1 MPRDPRFD
9 ILFEPVRI
17 GPKVLRNRFYQVPHC
32 TGFGTDRP
40 GAQARFRATKAEGG
54 WAAVCTELCSI
65 HPESDRAPRPVARLW
80 DDDDARNLALVC
92 DEAHEHG
99 ALAGVELWHGGPTSE
114 GSGSREIPGA
124 PSQIPSDM
132 NPLSYPRTLDRAGIR
147 ELERLYAAAARGARD
162 AGFDIV
168 YVYGAHSLLP
178 LQFLSSFYNNRTDE
192 YGGPLP
198 HPARFWL
205 ATPQPLREAVGEG
218 GARAPTAAVDP
229 P

>member
-80 DDDDARNLALVC
+80 DDDDARNLALMC
-92 DEAHEHG
+92 EEAHRHG
-99 ALAGVELWHGGPTSE
+99 SLAGVELWHGGPTSE
-114 GSGSREIPGA
+114 GSASREIPG
-124 PSQIPSDM
+124 
-132 NPLSYPRTLDRAGIR
+132 LRVR
-147 ELERLYAAAARGARD
+147 
-162 AGFDIV
+162 
-168 YVYGAHSLLP
+168 SL
-178 LQFLSSFYNNRTDE
+178 
-192 YGGPLP
+192 
-198 HPARFWL
+198 
-205 ATPQPLREAVGEG
+205 
-218 GARAPTAAVDP
+218 PT
-229 P
+229 